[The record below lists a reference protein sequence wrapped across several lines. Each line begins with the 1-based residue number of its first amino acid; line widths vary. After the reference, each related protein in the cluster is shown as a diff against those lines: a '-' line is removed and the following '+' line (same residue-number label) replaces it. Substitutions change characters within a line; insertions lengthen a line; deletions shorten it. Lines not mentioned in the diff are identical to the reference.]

1 MMMKYYNIAH
11 IFIIYTFSL
20 VLLYGLFCYILLI
33 TMYRYNY
40 LPGLALLV
48 SGIVI
53 FRFRILYLFVAAVVP
68 G

>member
-1 MMMKYYNIAH
+1 MTKYYNIAH

-40 LPGLALLV
+40 LPGLALFV

-53 FRFRILYLFVAAVVP
+53 FASGSIIYTLPWLFLT
-68 G
+68 

>member
-33 TMYRYNY
+33 TMCRYNY
-40 LPGLALLV
+40 LPGACC
-48 SGIVI
+48 
-53 FRFRILYLFVAAVVP
+53 
-68 G
+68 